1 MSTQANLTLNA
12 RWDNAL
18 VPAGESC
25 ARSLL
30 LEVTAPPR
38 PQPRVARPPVNLALV
53 IDRSGSMSGPNLAA
67 ARRAATGVAQGLTEA
82 DRLSVVV
89 FDDHVETLF
98 SGLAMDAAGKRQAEK
113 LIAGINSGGSTDLGG
128 GWFEGA
134 RCAAMVIEQQGFAEG
149 HVLLLSDGH
158 ANHGICSPEE
168 LMQHAAELAGRGVKT
183 SAAGIGDGYSPL
195 QLEALAE
202 GGRGRLHD
210 AETTADI
217 VDVLL
222 GELGELHAI
231 TARDVELTFVYP
243 ALARLAVLTRAPA
256 SEGVGRCVIRLGDIA
271 GDAMRPVAL
280 RMELPGL
287 QLGEKLTV
295 AFTARWKAEAGSAEQ
310 RVSEGSTVLTVVSP
324 QEAAAASTDL
334 EVVRE
339 VADLWEARLAYE
351 AMRFN
356 ERGDFHAAAG
366 HYDNVVMEFQALTM
380 DLPDASLRNERF
392 NHLRARV
399 SAPWQGRSKR
409 ESFAMSRKLMF
420 KEADLRTRDR
430 GSWHDHIDE

>member
-98 SGLAMDAAGKRQAEK
+98 SGLAMDPAGKRQAEK

-158 ANHGICSPEE
+158 AT
-168 LMQHAAELAGRGVKT
+168 GRF
-183 SAAGIGDGYSPL
+183 ADG
-195 QLEALAE
+195 
-202 GGRGRLHD
+202 
-210 AETTADI
+210 TAWI
-217 VDVLL
+217 
-222 GELGELHAI
+222 A
-231 TARDVELTFVYP
+231 
-243 ALARLAVLTRAPA
+243 
-256 SEGVGRCVIRLGDIA
+256 VGRAAHCCLYG
-271 GDAMRPVAL
+271 PL
-280 RMELPGL
+280 
-287 QLGEKLTV
+287 
-295 AFTARWKAEAGSAEQ
+295 
-310 RVSEGSTVLTVVSP
+310 EG
-324 QEAAAASTDL
+324 
-334 EVVRE
+334 
-339 VADLWEARLAYE
+339 
-351 AMRFN
+351 
-356 ERGDFHAAAG
+356 
-366 HYDNVVMEFQALTM
+366 
-380 DLPDASLRNERF
+380 
-392 NHLRARV
+392 
-399 SAPWQGRSKR
+399 
-409 ESFAMSRKLMF
+409 
-420 KEADLRTRDR
+420 
-430 GSWHDHIDE
+430 